1 MSRAFENQ
9 ASEYE
14 YNPEMGEFGDSEFG
28 EGEEEFGEAEFGEA
42 EVRDHRRRLP
52 PPPPRGYPQR
62 PYPPR
67 VSGPSFR
74 YPRSGQASRYYAARP
89 YRLPGYASRPY
100 GGTRWSPARTV
111 YGSQYY
117 GAQQPVRYG
126 YWPQPYAVGLAPRWR
141 RWRRWSGGGWPYGQ
155 TQYPQPY
162 DEPQYPPYPEPAY
175 DEPPPPPP
183 VVAPVVRMAPPPV
196 AEPPGPMP
204 AEPPA
209 PPPTGQ
215 SGSGELYIEP
225 EAFEFQPEY
234 GYESEQ
240 DEFAGGYGEY
250 ESAGGYGEYESPG
263 GYGEYEQGWYTPQR
277 LKGPCPA
284 YVPGEV
290 AKSTTAAGHLPAD
303 VFPEPDKALV
313 ADFGVDWRHT
323 KPGLAHDATLK
334 AWLASALAEMHTNPS
349 VGLSLIGFSDCVG
362 RENNNSFLRRGRA
375 ERLKELL
382 LRLAGPDRAFLSSR
396 LDTQAAAMDEFIAD
410 NGTVAGRA
418 MNRGVL
424 ILKKEII
431 RIIDTP
437 PGRNRGAG
445 PAPR

>member
-1 MSRAFENQ
+1 MSRAFENE
-9 ASEYE
+9 ASGYE
-14 YNPEMGEFGDSEFG
+14 YNPEMGEFGESEFG
-28 EGEEEFGEAEFGEA
+28 GGEQEFGEAEFGEA

-62 PYPPR
+62 PSAPR

-74 YPRSGQASRYYAARP
+74 YPPSGQVSRYYAPRP
-89 YRLPGYASRPY
+89 YRSPAYGSRPY
-100 GGTRWSPARTV
+100 GGMRWSPARPG

-117 GAQQPVRYG
+117 AAQQPVRYG
-126 YWPQPYAVGLAPRWR
+126 YWQQPYAAALAPRWR
-141 RWRRWSGGGWPYGQ
+141 RWRRWSGGNLPYGQ
-155 TQYPQPY
+155 TPYPEPY
-162 DEPQYPPYPEPAY
+162 DEPQYPEPAY
-175 DEPPPPPP
+175 VEPPPPPPPP
-183 VVAPVVRMAPPPV
+183 VVQMAPPPF

-215 SGSGELYIEP
+215 SGTGELYIEP
-225 EAFEFQPEY
+225 EAFEFEPEY

-240 DEFAGGYGEY
+240 DEYAGGYGEY
-250 ESAGGYGEYESPG
+250 EFAGGQGEYE
-263 GYGEYEQGWYTPQR
+263 GEYEQGWYTPQR
-277 LKGPCPA
+277 LRGPCPA

-303 VFPEPDKALV
+303 VFPQSGKALI

-323 KPGLAHDATLK
+323 KPGLAHDTTLK
-334 AWLASALAEMHTNPS
+334 AWLASALAEMHADPS
-349 VGLSLIGFSDCVG
+349 ARLTLLGYSDCVG

-375 ERLKELL
+375 ERVKELL

-396 LDTQAAAMDEFIAD
+396 LDAFAAPMDEFIAD

-424 ILKKEII
+424 ILKPEVIN
-431 RIIDTP
+431 IIDTP
-437 PGRNRGAG
+437 PGRSRGAG